1 MSRKNK
7 NNRKSAAEIVASFTR
22 EDIVATIAERNQ
34 ISAHV
39 LKITQVIEAM
49 KAAGMSDD
57 AIQVVRE
64 QVAEGTMK
72 RIAYLEYKVRR
83 VAIALTRSQGYNHWR
98 NIVENNLDAIP
109 TIADKTKVTLSNM

>member
-1 MSRKNK
+1 MSRKNR
-7 NNRKSAAEIVASFTR
+7 NNRKNAQQIVESFTR

-49 KAAGMSDD
+49 KAAGMADD
-57 AIQVVRE
+57 AIQVVRD

-72 RIAYLEYKVRR
+72 RISYLEYKVRR
-83 VAIALTRSQGYNHWR
+83 VAVNMVRAQGYNHWR
-98 NIVENNLDAIP
+98 NIVESNLDAIP
-109 TIADKTKVTLSNM
+109 TVADKQKVTLATM

>member
-7 NNRKSAAEIVASFTR
+7 NNRKTAQQIVESFTR
-22 EDIVATIAERNQ
+22 EDIISTIAERNE
-34 ISAHV
+34 ITSHV

-49 KAAGMSDD
+49 KAAGMAED

-72 RIAYLEYKVRR
+72 RVSYLEYKVRR

-109 TIADKTKVTLSNM
+109 TAAEKQKVTLATM

>member
-7 NNRKSAAEIVASFTR
+7 NNRKNAAEIVASFTR
-22 EDIVATIAERNQ
+22 EDIVATIADRN
-34 ISAHV
+34 SMTAHV

-49 KAAGMSDD
+49 KAAGMADD
-57 AIQVVRE
+57 AIQVVRD
-64 QVAEGTMK
+64 QVADGTMK

-109 TIADKTKVTLSNM
+109 TAAEKQKVTLATM